1 LRVITLS
8 RRQWIGSSL
17 AILTTTLW
25 REARSNI
32 DDLAEQTH
40 AFLASVNA
48 PTVAPFL
55 SEWPRTRERR
65 PIKPETLPVIR
76 WLPQVAAAASK
87 QSPGSSAANT
97 STNASVAASPLTP
110 TAALIQEFWRA
121 APTLSWHQTYQ
132 QPAVPAQF
140 LANYGYTE
148 LAGLSGPIPSQHLA
162 CGFLLLGPKTSYP
175 RHRHEAEEIYIP
187 LAGSAQWQHGTNPWQ
202 EEVPGTVI
210 HHVSDE
216 PHAMRTGEQPMLALY
231 LWRSNDLNQ
240 KSRLDR
246 SNQPS

>member
-17 AILTTTLW
+17 AVLTTTLW
-25 REARSNI
+25 SEARSNI

-55 SEWPRTRERR
+55 NEWPRTRERR
-65 PIKPETLPVIR
+65 SVKPETLPVTR
-76 WLPQVAAAASK
+76 WLPQVAAAV
-87 QSPGSSAANT
+87 SP
-97 STNASVAASPLTP
+97 PTP
-110 TAALIQEFWRA
+110 TAALIQEFLRS

-148 LAGLSGPIPSQHLA
+148 LAGLTGPIPSQHLA
-162 CGFLLLGPKTSYP
+162 CGFLLLGPKTTYP

-202 EEVPGTVI
+202 AEAPDTVI
-210 HHVSDE
+210 HHESDE

-231 LWRSNDLNQ
+231 LWRSKDLNQ
-240 KSRLDR
+240 KSHLDR